1 MLKKGF
7 RLKRNEDFSKV
18 FRFGKPFFVDSIG
31 CKAMRNGSETTLVG
45 ISVAKKLF
53 PKASER
59 NRVKRVFSHVLEEA
73 YIHLPSGISMIFFY
87 RKKPTEFLFDVVKT
101 QVSAIIAD
109 INKYSGNKRV

>member
-7 RLKRNEDFSKV
+7 RLKKNEDFSKV

-31 CKAMRNGSETTLVG
+31 CKAMRNGSETTLIG

-59 NRVKRVFSHVLEEA
+59 NRVKRVFSHVLEEG
-73 YIHLPSGISMIFFY
+73 YSRFPVGVSMIFFY
-87 RKKPTEFLFDVVKT
+87 RNRPTEVRHEDVKRGI
-101 QVSAIIAD
+101 SAIIEN
-109 INKYSGNKRV
+109 IRNYSARK